1 MKRNVLLSIAVNLLM
16 FSMISIP
23 AAAQA
28 SQEEGYTATTI
39 GDPEIATE
47 NLELI
52 LKPLFKEELAI
63 EAGAWLKLLREMSGE
78 VNGLL
83 FQAQKA
89 EGEAKTKLTEE
100 AQALRDKQNFLVER
114 INLVLFALEAKGGEV
129 DDYKKYVSEASGFS
143 YSPKSGDIN
152 TMWVVITGWLTSET
166 GGIKV
171 AKDLGTFI
179 GYIIAFWILAAIL
192 ARLTRKALTPL
203 KKTSDLLKDFFVNSV
218 RNITIIVGIVVAL
231 PAIGVQPGPVLAAM
245 GIAGFIIGFA
255 LQDTLGNFAS
265 GIMILFY
272 RPYDIGDVVS
282 VAGVTGKVEAMSL
295 VSTTISTFDNQVMVV
310 PNGSIWGGII
320 TNITGNETR
329 RVDMVFGIGYEDDI
343 AKAQGIL
350 EEIINNH
357 PLVLKDPEPVIK
369 LHELA
374 DSSVNFIARP
384 WSKTSDYWSVY
395 WDVTRKV
402 KERFDEEGVSI
413 PFPQRDVHVYQA
425 VEA

>member
-1 MKRNVLLSIAVNLLM
+1 
-16 FSMISIP
+16 MISIP